1 MPKSAPNANVIMTT
15 TTSPE
20 PPLTA
25 PDGATMTGDGA
36 RGGLRGLLLHFAYVL
51 AGTGLVTALFAG
63 HHVALSACLGVG
75 LAALNWLAMRRIIG
89 AVGGSSGV
97 AALWAMV
104 LPLKLIALVGG
115 AFALVHYGLAQPV
128 PLACGF
134 ALLPLTGVFLPRE
147 TNVSAGQPLDRASR
161 A

>member
-1 MPKSAPNANVIMTT
+1 MLKSAPNANDIMTT
-15 TTSPE
+15 TTSHE

-25 PDGATMTGDGA
+25 PDGSTVMADGA
-36 RGGLRGLLLHFAYVL
+36 RALRGLLLHFAYVL
-51 AGTGLVTALFAG
+51 VGTGLVVALFAG
-63 HHVALSACLGVG
+63 PRVAVSACLGVG

-89 AVGGSSGV
+89 AVGGSSG
-97 AALWAMV
+97 AAAVWAMA

-115 AFALVHYGLAQPV
+115 AFALVHYGAAQPV

-134 ALLPLTGVFLPRE
+134 ALLPLTGVFLPRPS
-147 TNVSAGQPLDRASR
+147 NVPSGQPLDRASR